1 MGAAPD
7 GPFAPFSSSSFP
19 SPPSLLPFPRPPCQ
33 IYGVFVAAIEHD
45 DMPQVKVLGDFD
57 PRFPNFATPA
67 EEVYPTW
74 SWLITQPW

>member
-1 MGAAPD
+1 
-7 GPFAPFSSSSFP
+7 
-19 SPPSLLPFPRPPCQ
+19 
-33 IYGVFVAAIEHD
+33 VFVAAIEHD